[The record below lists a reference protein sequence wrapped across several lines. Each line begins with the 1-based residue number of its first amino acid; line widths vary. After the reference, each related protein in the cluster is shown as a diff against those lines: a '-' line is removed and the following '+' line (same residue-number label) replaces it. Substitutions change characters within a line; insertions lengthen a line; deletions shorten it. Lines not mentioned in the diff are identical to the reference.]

1 MQSSQ
6 DAFQERVSKVR
17 SLLDSHDLRAIL
29 IRRNPNLAWLVGG
42 RVHVPTTIDLACLDI
57 VVTSESVKAITN
69 VIEAPRLLAEELP
82 DSVEVIT
89 IPWWEGR
96 DSRFPTG
103 DGIGSDLPTSGYVDL
118 GAEIEI
124 ARSSLTAFDAQRLGS
139 ISLDSAK
146 ALGYALK
153 KAKSSDREIDVAA
166 LVSEALWSLDLE
178 IAFLGIAGAH
188 RASLYRHP
196 LPTPEVVGSRI
207 VASICAKRKGLIASV
222 TRIVSFESWSS
233 PADSDYSRLL
243 EVEREMLDASV
254 VGKPFSDPI
263 RAAVAGYPMHGFAS
277 DEWHKH
283 HQGGPTGYLPRDW
296 PANLSTTRL
305 IADQQPIAWNP
316 TANGWKIED
325 TWLTNSA
332 TPVLLSADQ
341 NWPTRL
347 VGGRIRPEV
356 LVR

>member
-17 SLLDSHDLRAIL
+17 SLLDIYDLKSIL
-29 IRRNPNLAWLVGG
+29 IRRNPNLAWLIGG
-42 RVHVPTTIDLACLDI
+42 RVHVPTTIDLACLDV
-57 VVTSESVKAITN
+57 VVTSDSVRAITN
-69 VIEAPRLLAEELP
+69 VIEAPRLVAEELP
-82 DSVEVIT
+82 ESIEVT
-89 IPWWEGR
+89 AIPWWEGR
-96 DSRFPTG
+96 DSRFPSG
-103 DGIGSDLPTSGYVDL
+103 DGIGSDLPGSGHLDL

-124 ARSSLTAFDAQRLGS
+124 ARSSLTTFDSQRLES
-139 ISLDSAK
+139 ISSDSAK
-146 ALGYALK
+146 ALGHALK
-153 KAKSSDREIDVAA
+153 KAKSSDREIDIAA
-166 LVSEALWSLDLE
+166 LISEALWSLDLE
-178 IAFLGIAGAH
+178 IAFLGIAGEH
-188 RASLYRHP
+188 RAPLYRHP

-222 TRIVSFESWSS
+222 TRIVSFEPWTSS
-233 PADSDYSRLL
+233 ADSGYSRLL

-263 RAAVAGYPMHGFAS
+263 KAAVAGYPMHGFAS

-325 TWLTNSA
+325 TWLTDPV
-332 TPVLLSADQ
+332 TPLLLSADED
-341 NWPTRL
+341 WPTRL

-356 LVR
+356 LVL